1 MQVFDA
7 QYGVAGA
14 LTSATLLV
22 KHASCKGG
30 GGVEVNLNKQFC
42 RDVRSGMLR
51 VGVAIIPSKAKFQEA
66 ATRRGRSE
74 DEEQLLW
81 YAWKQV
87 LRAAGEDTAL
97 AHRITSLANQNL
109 GALTYADVS

>member
-1 MQVFDA
+1 
-7 QYGVAGA
+7 
-14 LTSATLLV
+14 
-22 KHASCKGG
+22 
-30 GGVEVNLNKQFC
+30 
-42 RDVRSGMLR
+42 MLR

-97 AHRITSLANQNL
+97 
-109 GALTYADVS
+109 

>member
-22 KHASCKGG
+22 KHASRKGG
-30 GGVEVNLNKQFC
+30 SSSTCPRGGEVELNKQFC

-97 AHRITSLANQNL
+97 
-109 GALTYADVS
+109 

>member
-1 MQVFDA
+1 M
-7 QYGVAGA
+7 
-14 LTSATLLV
+14 
-22 KHASCKGG
+22 
-30 GGVEVNLNKQFC
+30 EVNLNKQFC

-109 GALTYADVS
+109 GALTYADVC